1 MNQEI
6 LIDISFGDSNCDE
19 SFESF
24 SRRIL
29 ISIRD
34 DHWCE
39 SPRIVRT
46 LKRHSILLRWFIH
59 HCLNWQNKSRIVK
72 VVFLQAFTVDQPT
85 NLYCNLDMSILYK
98 VTVFYEWV
106 YLVVTRKW
114 VTTEEKL
121 KCHTCLVFENSRFW
135 RPNTVNFSR
144 TKKEQVIKN
153 TNCSKNRGSK
163 TIKINWKNKQQIV

>member
-1 MNQEI
+1 MSPESRMN
-6 LIDISFGDSNCDE
+6 
-19 SFESF
+19 
-24 SRRIL
+24 
-29 ISIRD
+29 
-34 DHWCE
+34 
-39 SPRIVRT
+39 IVEFF
-46 LKRHSILLRWFIH
+46 L
-59 HCLNWQNKSRIVK
+59 
-72 VVFLQAFTVDQPT
+72 VFAVYQPT

-106 YLVVTRKW
+106 YLVETRKW

-163 TIKINWKNKQQIV
+163 TIKIN